1 MRGEMRGEIERHI
14 SLQHTTKMHHSL
26 GCLKRPSFL
35 AKIAEIAITSVL
47 LGLYV
52 SVYQWLLVYGDVH
65 QMVLPFPVC
74 GSFLIITGLICFAH
88 LCGQRTPTYLVM
100 AYDVQGALL
109 FAAVGVVCFVC
120 WGKATGESNIGPPP
134 IRMPPTLDRPAILA
148 TAILGIVN
156 SLVYAVDTV
165 LTYQDRLEP

>member
-1 MRGEMRGEIERHI
+1 MCRELNLHKTSQEDTSKM
-14 SLQHTTKMHHSL
+14 QHRL
-26 GCLKRPSFL
+26 GCLKQPSFL
-35 AKIAEIAITSVL
+35 TKIAEIAITSVL

-74 GSFLIITGLICFAH
+74 GSFLIITGLICLAH

-100 AYDVQGALL
+100 AYDVQGVLL

-120 WGKATGESNIGPPP
+120 WGKATGESIIGPPP

-156 SLVYAVDTV
+156 SVVYALDTV
-165 LTYQDRLEP
+165 LTYRYRPEA